1 MKQTSREV
9 RETVTLLY
17 EPVQR
22 SCEWFESY
30 IIYGNHCW
38 EHQKLLPGISD
49 LFYFSRT
56 DVKYVNSTPIRLDPI
71 SS

>member
-1 MKQTSREV
+1 MKPTSREV

-22 SCEWFESY
+22 SCGWFESY

-49 LFYFSRT
+49 FFVLVELMLNMLIARQF
-56 DVKYVNSTPIRLDPI
+56 V
-71 SS
+71 